1 MEYCGY
7 MKNIKKEDQIW
18 MELKYHSDHGKHR
31 HKLNDEPKKQTNRIF
46 INDKLAIK
54 VIMDYRTTSAHY
66 ISV

>member
-1 MEYCGY
+1 
-7 MKNIKKEDQIW
+7 

-31 HKLNDEPKKQTNRIF
+31 HKLNDEPKKQINRIF

-66 ISV
+66 DISV